1 MEEPMKTV
9 LIMATFAISVYVV
22 TACATPP
29 AGYGLVWSD
38 EFNGTTLDT
47 VNTWTYKVGAG
58 TNSEQ
63 EYYTLGS
70 NLTMENGSAV
80 LWAKHET
87 VGGQPY
93 SSCRIS
99 TKDKKDFGYGYYEVR
114 LKAPQGKGLWPAFW
128 SEGKDIDSVKWPN
141 CGEMEFY
148 ETKTGADGYGGGY
161 GDKTFIAT
169 CHYGVNGT
177 AKYNSSPIQT
187 YTEKLSL
194 NYHLYAIKRTAGLNE
209 YYFDDVKFW
218 QYATTNLDAFKQNF
232 FFLANIAVGGDFQ
245 GQSIDNTIFPQKM
258 YIDYIRVYQPGV
270 GIQTLRAKQ
279 EQFSLVHP
287 ASARLVAFDVKG
299 RIVADLTNKVRALAA
314 GADVNDLLSR
324 TLVSGSYQVSLSDNG
339 RTQTRRIVAVR

>member
-1 MEEPMKTV
+1 MKNV
-9 LIMATFAISVYVV
+9 LVVASFAFFVCVV
-22 TACATPP
+22 TAHATPP

-38 EFNGTTLDT
+38 EFNGTALDT

-63 EYYTLGS
+63 EYYTLGN
-70 NLTMENGSAV
+70 NLTIENGSAV
-80 LWAKHET
+80 LWAKQET

-161 GDKTFIAT
+161 GDRTFIAT

-270 GIQTLRAKQ
+270 GIQTQPAAHAP
-279 EQFSLVHP
+279 FALVHP
-287 ASARLVAFDVKG
+287 ASARLMVFDVNG
-299 RIVADLTNKVRALAA
+299 RIVADLTNRLHAMSA
-314 GADVNDLLSR
+314 GGDVDALLSR
-324 TLVSGSYQVSLSDNG
+324 SLGAGAYLVSFSDMG
-339 RTQTRRIVAVR
+339 KTQTRKLVTVR